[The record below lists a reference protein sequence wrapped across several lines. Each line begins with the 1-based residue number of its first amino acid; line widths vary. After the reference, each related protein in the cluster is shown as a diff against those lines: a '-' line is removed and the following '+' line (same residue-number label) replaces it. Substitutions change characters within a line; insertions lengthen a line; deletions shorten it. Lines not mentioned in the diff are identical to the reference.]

1 MKALLQTIPRTELAA
16 VIQEFYK
23 RASPETR
30 ATVEEVFG
38 VEAQR
43 VVPLALNDAH
53 GG

>member
-38 VEAQR
+38 VEPVQTATQAP
-43 VVPLALNDAH
+43 VLT
-53 GG
+53 